1 MSIICRDCKY
11 WGGNN
16 GKKINSVGDSRCL
29 KLKRITHA
37 MNYCNNFK
45 LREVNRNEIN
55 RNK

>member
-16 GKKINSVGDSRCL
+16 GKAINSVGDSRRCL

-37 MNYCNNFK
+37 MNYCNSFK
-45 LREVNRNEIN
+45 LREV
-55 RNK
+55 K